1 MTELQSRMW
10 SCTHPLMKLW
20 RAMKRNHFQFEM
32 PTNAQ
37 ELEAPVEG
45 PLSGKNTLHFELA
58 LIL

>member
-1 MTELQSRMW
+1 
-10 SCTHPLMKLW
+10 
-20 RAMKRNHFQFEM
+20 MKRNHFQFEM